1 MEGFLLK
8 RRAKGRLFRSE
19 NWSSHWYVLEG
30 ATLAEYKGFDT
41 ATSKPLGAPRLV
53 PVARCRVA
61 PNEAL
66 RPNPMKHFPHPA
78 LERPTS
84 MSFRLI

>member
-41 ATSKPLGAPRLV
+41 ATSKPSSSRRDTGTKVSSRAEPAAVVDLR
-53 PVARCRVA
+53 RVT
-61 PNEAL
+61 E
-66 RPNPMKHFPHPA
+66 
-78 LERPTS
+78 
-84 MSFRLI
+84 